1 MSISLDPDQDRQSS
15 GRDLG
20 SNCFCKGYVAASTER
35 VNEVEAK
42 KSPNSLFLYPIETH
56 FNAFANRANPDQT
69 ALLRA
74 V

>member
-1 MSISLDPDQDRQSS
+1 MSISLDPDQDRHSS
-15 GRDLG
+15 
-20 SNCFCKGYVAASTER
+20 FCKGYVAVSTER

-42 KSPNSLFLYPIETH
+42 KSPNSLFFYPIETH
-56 FNAFANRANPDQT
+56 FNAFANRADPDQT